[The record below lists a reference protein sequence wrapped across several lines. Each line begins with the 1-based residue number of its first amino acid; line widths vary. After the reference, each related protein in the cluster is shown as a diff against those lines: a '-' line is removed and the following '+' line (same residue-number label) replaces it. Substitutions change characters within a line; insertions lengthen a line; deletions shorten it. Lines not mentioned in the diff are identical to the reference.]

1 MEDSVKLEIQ
11 EKSVFERA
19 IIEAF
24 KQFKV
29 SEIYEKLNIAYS
41 ELPLYISEIKKLNIQ
56 EKNKHYIINS
66 NIIDKIGRL
75 IERNYV
81 NINILISKI
90 FDTFLEQEN
99 LNILS
104 DNSYILITL
113 SNQIITILELIKSCH
128 NYQELTEKA
137 INYMIYLTDNS
148 DKFLSQEQMEIIIKL
163 QNQLTT
169 KIKSLTF
176 VQFQNNYL
184 KDVLILC
191 KGETAEEKE
200 KGIEYLNSYFSK
212 LNSINEQF
220 DLLCLFGEDIIKAI
234 ISKPN
239 PILIDTYYKLCYFF
253 ISFLYNFIYK
263 LKLNHLENEVNSNL
277 DFIDIN
283 KLNEQFYI
291 LDSMEENIEIPDNLY
306 VTKFQGKE
314 YHNIKISNQVLYEL
328 DSVKKILLKHTSIF
342 SLAISLLNCL
352 ILFQESFKA
361 QFACFLILK
370 RLYFIF
376 PKYLN
381 EISDLIVTNLINLI
395 SFNDN
400 IIENYKDIFQPFLI
414 YLIQKGEESTKNKLI
429 ERLNKK
435 KNELKKDYL
444 NIDENNY
451 NIDIEKNNVESD
463 TIYLSNFNLNIG
475 CPLNIEIAAGD
486 EEEKIIEVKY
496 PNSLLYIGF
505 NLNYYD
511 INFHLIKYCPNLN
524 FALMSKDVSEKKEE
538 YEDQKFFYEIFKLEK
553 SKGAKIVLFIK
564 NPGIYKIIFDNKYS
578 WINTKELKYRCTIL
592 KEFNNNLELSGSNS
606 NDEIKLDKK
615 ESIDDINNIENNKEI
630 EKENIEESEEIKIN
644 VNINNK
650 INEQSQDINLDR
662 EEPNK
667 LDSENK

>member
-29 SEIYEKLNIAYS
+29 SEIFEKLNIAYS
-41 ELPLYISEIKKLNIQ
+41 ELPLYISEIKKLNTQ

-176 VQFQNNYL
+176 VKFQNNYL

-263 LKLNHLENEVNSNL
+263 LKLNHLENEDNSNL

-283 KLNEQFYI
+283 KLNEQYYI

-328 DSVKKILLKHTSIF
+328 DSVKKILLKF
-342 SLAISLLNCL
+342 S
-352 ILFQESFKA
+352 
-361 QFACFLILK
+361 
-370 RLYFIF
+370 
-376 PKYLN
+376 
-381 EISDLIVTNLINLI
+381 
-395 SFNDN
+395 
-400 IIENYKDIFQPFLI
+400 
-414 YLIQKGEESTKNKLI
+414 
-429 ERLNKK
+429 
-435 KNELKKDYL
+435 
-444 NIDENNY
+444 
-451 NIDIEKNNVESD
+451 
-463 TIYLSNFNLNIG
+463 
-475 CPLNIEIAAGD
+475 
-486 EEEKIIEVKY
+486 
-496 PNSLLYIGF
+496 
-505 NLNYYD
+505 
-511 INFHLIKYCPNLN
+511 
-524 FALMSKDVSEKKEE
+524 
-538 YEDQKFFYEIFKLEK
+538 
-553 SKGAKIVLFIK
+553 
-564 NPGIYKIIFDNKYS
+564 YS
-578 WINTKELKYRCTIL
+578 
-592 KEFNNNLELSGSNS
+592 
-606 NDEIKLDKK
+606 
-615 ESIDDINNIENNKEI
+615 
-630 EKENIEESEEIKIN
+630 
-644 VNINNK
+644 
-650 INEQSQDINLDR
+650 
-662 EEPNK
+662 
-667 LDSENK
+667 